1 MISREAEEPGP
12 RPAHP
17 RDEDFAS
24 ISGTARLVHDPDRR
38 QGRVLGRALR
48 ENVKIGTLAPQ
59 HQA

>member
-24 ISGTARLVHDPDRR
+24 ISGMVHDPDRR
-38 QGRVLGRALR
+38 QGRVLARALR